1 MNNLDTILNNLCI
14 ANTQRQ
20 AELNNLAIILS
31 ESFVVEIAELK
42 NQITNLESQIQS
54 LTESNN
60 KYDELIIEYKT
71 NAEHY
76 RSTKEKQIADLI
88 EQLKHNVDSHSV
100 DLDMEKDY

>member
-1 MNNLDTILNNLCI
+1 MNKLDTILNNLCI

-20 AELNNLAIILS
+20 LELENLATILN
-31 ESFVVEIAELK
+31 EPLLIEIAGLQ
-42 NQITNLESQIQS
+42 NQISNLESQIQS

-76 RSTKEKQIADLI
+76 RSTKEKQVSDLI

-100 DLDMEKDY
+100 ELDMEKDY